1 MGNLKSTSTKIHTMK
16 KLLILSIL
24 AVTAS
29 LAQAG
34 SCGDKSGTDKK
45 GEKSDLTHS
54 SMTLACDKTC
64 DRDKKKDMEKSG
76 FTDSSMTLA
85 CGKTSDSD
93 KKKDGKQ
100 THSTV
105 FEAAA

>member
-1 MGNLKSTSTKIHTMK
+1 MK
-16 KLLILSIL
+16 KLLILSML

-29 LAQAG
+29 LAHAG
-34 SCGDKSGTDKK
+34 SCGDKCGTDKK
-45 GEKSDLTHS
+45 GEKSGLTQSPMTLACDKTCDGDKKKDMEKPGFNES

-64 DRDKKKDMEKSG
+64 DG
-76 FTDSSMTLA
+76 
-85 CGKTSDSD
+85 D

-105 FEAAA
+105 FQAAA